1 MFVAML
7 SGILCALRGRL
18 RRPLALMPLMPL
30 LLVLL
35 LLPLAASPAATAAT
49 AAAGAVGVPP
59 AQPAAA
65 RSLVVLGDSLSAG
78 YGIRVEEGWVALL
91 QRRLDD
97 QGYGYRVVN
106 ASVSGETTAGAVA
119 RLPRVLAVH
128 HPAVVIVALGSNDG
142 LRGLPIPELRAN
154 LGQLVA
160 MAQQAGARV
169 LLLGMR
175 VPSNYGPEY
184 AERFHASYAEVAH
197 ARHAA
202 RVPFLLERIALEDR
216 YFQPDRLHPT
226 ADAQSLLLET
236 VWPALAPLLRAAAR
250 PGPRS
255 SPGQRPVSSPPPA
268 PAAAGAGH
276 R

>member
-7 SGILCALRGRL
+7 SGILCALRDRV
-18 RRPLALMPLMPL
+18 RRPLALRALLPL
-30 LLVLL
+30 LL
-35 LLPLAASPAATAAT
+35 LLPLAAPTAAS
-49 AAAGAVGVPP
+49 AAAGAAGVPP
-59 AQPAAA
+59 PPQPASA

-78 YGIRVEEGWVALL
+78 FGIRVEEGWVALL
-91 QRRLDD
+91 QRRLDGQD
-97 QGYGYRVVN
+97 YGYRVVN

-128 HPAVVIVALGSNDG
+128 HPAVLLVALGSNDG

-184 AERFHASYAEVAH
+184 AEQFHASYAAVAR

-202 RVPFLLERIALEDR
+202 RVPFLLERIAFEDR

-226 ADAQSLLLET
+226 ADAQPLLLET
-236 VWPALAPLLRAAAR
+236 VWSALEPLLRAAAQ
-250 PGPRS
+250 PGPRP
-255 SPGQRPVSSPPPA
+255 SPGQRPSSSPRPA
-268 PAAAGAGH
+268 SAAAGAGPG
-276 R
+276 

>member
-7 SGILCALRGRL
+7 SGILCALRDRV
-18 RRPLALMPLMPL
+18 RRPLALRALLPL
-30 LLVLL
+30 LL
-35 LLPLAASPAATAAT
+35 LLPLAAPTAAS
-49 AAAGAVGVPP
+49 AAAGDAGVPP
-59 AQPAAA
+59 PQPASA

-78 YGIRVEEGWVALL
+78 FGIRVEEGWVALL
-91 QRRLDD
+91 QRRLDGQD
-97 QGYGYRVVN
+97 YGYRVVN

-128 HPAVVIVALGSNDG
+128 HPAVLLVALGSNDG

-169 LLLGMR
+169 LLVGMR

-184 AERFHASYAEVAH
+184 AEQFHASYAAVAR

-202 RVPFLLERIALEDR
+202 RVPFLLERIAFEDR

-226 ADAQSLLLET
+226 ADAQPLLLET
-236 VWPALAPLLRAAAR
+236 VWSALEPLLRAAAQ
-250 PGPRS
+250 PGPRP
-255 SPGQRPVSSPPPA
+255 SPGQRPSSSPRPA
-268 PAAAGAGH
+268 SAAAGAGPG
-276 R
+276 